1 MTKQRRSFSAEF
13 KREAADLVLKQ
24 NYSYIEASRSL
35 GVGESALRRWV
46 DQVQQER
53 QGVTPQSKALT
64 PEQQK
69 IQELE
74 ARIARLEREK
84 SIFKKGYRALD
95 VGRSRAY
102 ALINQLSVHEPVDW
116 LCKVFEVTRS
126 CYYAQRLRRR
136 TPDVERL
143 RLRSRV
149 SELFMQSR
157 SAAGS
162 RSILSLMLE
171 DGEQLGRF
179 KVRSLMRELDLVS
192 KQPGSHAYKRATA
205 ERLDIPNILNREFDV
220 PAPNQVWCGDITYIW
235 AQGKWHYLAV
245 VLDLCTRRVV
255 GWALSEKPDA
265 ELVIKAL
272 DMAYEQRGRPSSL
285 LFHSDQGSQY
295 ASRLF
300 RQRLWR
306 YRMRQ
311 SMSRRGN
318 CWDNA
323 PMERVFRSLKTEW
336 IPTTGYRTA
345 QEAQRDISHFLMH
358 RYNWVRPHQ
367 FNGGLAPARAE
378 EKLNVVS
385 GIS

>member
-102 ALINQLSVHEPVDW
+102 ALINQLSVHEPTDW
-116 LCKVFEVTRS
+116 LCKVFEVPRS

-149 SELFMQSR
+149 SELFTQSR

-162 RSILSLMLE
+162 RSILSLMRE

-192 KQPGSHAYKRATA
+192 KQPGSHAYKRATV
-205 ERLDIPNILNREFDV
+205 ERLDIPNTLNREFDV
-220 PAPNQVWCGDITYIW
+220 PAPNRVWCGDITYIW

-245 VLDLCTRRVV
+245 VLDLCARRVV

-265 ELVIKAL
+265 DLVIKAL
-272 DMAYEQRGRPSSL
+272 DMAYEQRGRPQGL

-336 IPTTGYRTA
+336 VPTLGYRTA
-345 QEAQRDISHFLMH
+345 QEAQRDISQFLMH
-358 RYNWVRPHQ
+358 RYNWIRPHQ